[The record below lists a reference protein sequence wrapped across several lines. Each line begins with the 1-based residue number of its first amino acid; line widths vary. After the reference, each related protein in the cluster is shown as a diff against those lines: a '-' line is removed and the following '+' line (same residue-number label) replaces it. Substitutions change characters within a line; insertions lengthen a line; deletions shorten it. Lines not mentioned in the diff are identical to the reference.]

1 LGIPGDVPERPRRR
15 GGTGYVTFAG
25 CVERTL
31 QTDAVQIG
39 VAEPHPSEPGAP
51 KTKFVDCKTR
61 VTKPTKL
68 ILVAIL
74 CVAAGASTLLAYR
87 GAETRA
93 QDAKPAK
100 AAPAI
105 PVSVATVAQQ
115 AVAVRIQAIGN
126 VEAYSTVA
134 LKARVDGQIVEVN
147 FKEGQE
153 VKKGAGLFKIDP
165 RPFEAA
171 LRQAEA
177 NLMRDTAQKEQA
189 RSQEQRY
196 QELLQKN
203 FVSKEA
209 YAQIR
214 TNADTAEAAVLASR
228 AAVENARLQ
237 LEYCTIRSPIEGFV
251 GKVMLQIGNMVKA
264 NDTNALVIINQVR
277 PIYVNF
283 AVPEQNLS
291 TIRGLMAKGKL
302 SVEAL
307 PPASDKAP
315 ASGILSFVDN
325 AVDAT
330 TGTIKL
336 KALFPNADN
345 ALWPG
350 QYVSTSLKLYDQK
363 DALVVPNQAV
373 QTGPNGQY
381 VYVVKPDMTT
391 EVRPVE
397 LDRNDGT
404 DAIVAKG
411 LQKGEQVVVKGQL
424 RLAPGAKV
432 TIAKPVADK
441 S

>member
-1 LGIPGDVPERPRRR
+1 MDFETP
-15 GGTGYVTFAG
+15 
-25 CVERTL
+25 
-31 QTDAVQIG
+31 
-39 VAEPHPSEPGAP
+39 
-51 KTKFVDCKTR
+51 
-61 VTKPTKL
+61 VTKPKKL
-68 ILVAIL
+68 IFFGIL
-74 CVAAGASTLLAYR
+74 CVAAIAGTLLAYR
-87 GAETRA
+87 AAEIRA

-100 AAPAI
+100 AGPAI

-115 AVAVRIQAIGN
+115 TVAVRIQVIGN
-126 VEAYSTVA
+126 VDAYSTVA

-153 VKKGAGLFKIDP
+153 VRKGAALFKIDP
-165 RPFEAA
+165 RPFEAT

-189 RSQEQRY
+189 RSQERRY

-214 TNADTAEAAVLASR
+214 TNADTAEAGALGSR
-228 AAVENARLQ
+228 AAVENAKLQ
-237 LEYCTIRSPIEGFV
+237 LEYCTIRSPIDGFV

-264 NDTNALVIINQVR
+264 NDTNSLVIINQIR

-283 AVPEQNLS
+283 AVPEQRLS
-291 TIRGLMAKGKL
+291 AIRSHMAKGKL

-307 PPASDKAP
+307 PPNSDKAP
-315 ASGILSFVDN
+315 ASGTLSFVDN

-336 KALFPNADN
+336 KAVFPNADN

-350 QYVSTSLKLYDQK
+350 QFVSTSLKLYDQK
-363 DALVVPNQAV
+363 DALVVPTQAV
-373 QTGPNGQY
+373 QTGPDGQY

-391 EVRPVE
+391 EVRAVDV
-397 LDRNDGT
+397 DRNDGA
-404 DAIVAKG
+404 DAIIAKG
-411 LQKGEQVVVKGQL
+411 LRKGEQVVVKGQL

-432 TIAKPVADK
+432 TIAEPAAEK